1 MGSVRRVNSD
11 SDFLGRCKVSK
22 SFPALVDD
30 LVLGPPKMQGGG
42 GGMICLDV
50 ALPLGLRVTHVKD
63 FLEAA
68 V

>member
-1 MGSVRRVNSD
+1 MRRVNGD
-11 SDFLGRCKVSK
+11 SDFLGCSKVSK
-22 SFPALVDD
+22 SFPAFADD
-30 LVLGPPKMQGGG
+30 LLLGPPKVQGGS
-42 GGMICLDV
+42 GGMIRLDV